1 MTVGP
6 GVERSSLRTP
16 RSAAYAGGIF
26 ALLLIGSLL
35 TIHLAL
41 PAKPADNADRLL
53 TSPERQFLLIGL
65 ALVPFAAVAF
75 LWFIGVLRDR
85 IGEREDRFF
94 ATVFLGSGLLFVAVL
109 LVAEALGTA
118 MLLSVHPNSQSGALV
133 APAWWD
139 FSRNLTGQLLQAA
152 LQMAGVFTTATSIL
166 LLRTGAAPRWLG
178 WAGTVLSVILVL
190 GVFFTAWPGL
200 LFPLWI
206 LALSI
211 TVLIEIRRSGTAMEI
226 STGSA

>member
-1 MTVGP
+1 MTVP
-6 GVERSSLRTP
+6 GVERSALRTP

-35 TIHLAL
+35 TIHFAI

-53 TSPERQFLLIGL
+53 TSPERRLLLIGL
-65 ALVPFAAVAF
+65 NLVPFAGVAF

-85 IGEREDRFF
+85 IGDREDKFF

-109 LVAEALGTA
+109 LVAEALTTA
-118 MLLSVHPNSQSGALV
+118 MVLSVHPSRQSGALIT
-133 APAWWD
+133 PAWWE
-139 FSRNLTGQLLQAA
+139 FSRNLSTQLVQAA
-152 LQMAGVFTTATSIL
+152 LQMAGVFTTATSTL
-166 LLRTGAAPRWLG
+166 LLRTGAAPRWLA
-178 WAGTVLSVILVL
+178 WTGTVLSVILVV

-200 LFPLWI
+200 LFPMWI

-211 TVLIEIRRSGTAMEI
+211 SILIEVRRSGTAIEI
-226 STGSA
+226 SP